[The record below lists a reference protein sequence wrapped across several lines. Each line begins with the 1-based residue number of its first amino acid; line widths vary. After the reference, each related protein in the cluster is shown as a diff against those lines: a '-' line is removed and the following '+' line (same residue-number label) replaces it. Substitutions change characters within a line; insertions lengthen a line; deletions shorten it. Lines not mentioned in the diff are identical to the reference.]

1 MAKPNPTADKLLSCF
16 SAALVA
22 AIFLP
27 AFGFSLRGKTKSD
40 SRQAAVSLFSRPRGG
55 FFVFKGVGGYSL
67 RGGVCY
73 TDRTMNKKIFIGLI
87 SGLLAGSFFFTGCN
101 GEEDSPLTGVK
112 ISASAS
118 MAEPGKTVEITAS
131 YVKEDKID
139 TSADITLSLSSDTTG
154 GAYFGS
160 AGTTSTSIK
169 SGGKASLTLGETY
182 SAILLV
188 TAACK
193 ESTARV
199 TVGTIL
205 DSKISAADRPTG
217 FASYKAAEN
226 FGGYKGSLAGTTV
239 TTRSD
244 LINAVKKGG
253 IIYVK
258 GMIDMTNEVTNEESG
273 SKLPAAGGYSTDST
287 PAMDAWVKEKSGG
300 AYTSYS
306 AWVSAYSAA
315 CSTSTDDRSGKS
327 PQSSLY
333 GMMTKLN
340 SAWKSVIQLTLVSNT
355 TLIGIPDEKGIAG
368 GIRGATL
375 SVRAIS
381 NVAIRNLVIQDACDP
396 FTHHE
401 ANDGFNAQFDNIS
414 IDAASNIWIDH
425 CTLQDTLHLG
435 SSGEKWQVYDGLC
448 DIKGSATNIT
458 VSYCKFMN
466 HDKTMLIGSSDNDGD
481 SSKRFVTLHHNYYY
495 GCSQRLPMV
504 RNTSIHIFNNLYES
518 TSWYSN
524 SYAIGR
530 RANSLIIAEN
540 NYFGSGITAFSNSEG
555 SLYSNGNNTDNLSG
569 SKPFNTDKY
578 YIYVLQTYE
587 EAKSDLTAESGGSAA
602 GAGKVTVI
610 TN

>member
-1 MAKPNPTADKLLSCF
+1 M
-16 SAALVA
+16 
-22 AIFLP
+22 
-27 AFGFSLRGKTKSD
+27 
-40 SRQAAVSLFSRPRGG
+40 
-55 FFVFKGVGGYSL
+55 
-67 RGGVCY
+67 CY

-87 SGLLAGSFFFTGCN
+87 SGLLAGSLFFTGCT
-101 GEEDSPLTGVK
+101 GDEESPYTGVK
-112 ISASAS
+112 ISTSAS

-131 YVKEDKID
+131 YVREDKID
-139 TSADITLSLSSDTTG
+139 TSADITLSLSIDTTG

-169 SGGKASLTLGETY
+169 SGGKANLTLGETC
-182 SAILLV
+182 SASVLV

-199 TVGTIL
+199 TVGTML

-217 FASYKAAEN
+217 FASYQAVAN
-226 FGGYKGSLAGTTV
+226 FGGYKESLAGTTV

-244 LINAVKKGG
+244 LINAVKKSG

-258 GMIDMTNEVTNEESG
+258 GMIDMTDEGSG
-273 SKLPAAGGYSTDST
+273 SKLPATGGYSTDST
-287 PAMDAWVKEKSGG
+287 PAMDAWVKEKSSG

-306 AWVSAYSAA
+306 AWVSAYGAA

-340 SAWKSVIQLTLVSNT
+340 SAWKSVIQLSLVSNT
-355 TLIGIPDEKGIAG
+355 TLIGIPDDKEIAG

-375 SVRAIS
+375 SVRGIS

-414 IDAASNIWIDH
+414 IDAANNIWIDH

-466 HDKTMLIGSSDNDGD
+466 HDKTMLIGSSDTDGD

-569 SKPFNTDKY
+569 SKPFNIDKY
-578 YIYVLQTYE
+578 YTYE
-587 EAKSDLTAESGGSAA
+587 METCEDARTALKAESGGSAA